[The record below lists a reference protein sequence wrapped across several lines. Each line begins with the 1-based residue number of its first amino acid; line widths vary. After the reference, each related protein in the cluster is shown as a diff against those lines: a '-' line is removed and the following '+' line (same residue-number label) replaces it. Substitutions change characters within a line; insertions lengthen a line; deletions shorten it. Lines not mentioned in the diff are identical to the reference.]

1 MVGVEFVTRRIAPL
15 QDHRRPIWAHQG
27 DDDICLHASE
37 LDADTRGEV
46 IRAFFSTAHILTI
59 SRAAPPLYPL
69 GSRDSSRA
77 TAGVPRFNTWGPFLA
92 GGVTLSPPP
101 SALVANSEQDSL
113 AREASPEASRDLND
127 DIDLGEEATR
137 RGRSQSTVVLSDS
150 SDEEDK
156 ASMAEQPSG
165 GDATASSSLD
175 LEEEEHRIRLEA
187 ERLSKF
193 NAEHASRHPEAE
205 APHGKGPA
213 GETLAPPP
221 PAFALPGKRG
231 WVDSDAS

>member
-1 MVGVEFVTRRIAPL
+1 
-15 QDHRRPIWAHQG
+15 
-27 DDDICLHASE
+27 
-37 LDADTRGEV
+37 
-46 IRAFFSTAHILTI
+46 
-59 SRAAPPLYPL
+59 
-69 GSRDSSRA
+69 
-77 TAGVPRFNTWGPFLA
+77 
-92 GGVTLSPPP
+92 
-101 SALVANSEQDSL
+101 
-113 AREASPEASRDLND
+113 
-127 DIDLGEEATR
+127 
-137 RGRSQSTVVLSDS
+137 VVLSDS